1 MKDKFGLIPSNEEQF
16 DDSYQTL
23 RNDAKQGM
31 KWTYIYTTSAL
42 QTKSQ
47 NLKLQLSSQRS

>member
-16 DDSYQTL
+16 DDLYQTL